1 MSVDANPLSG
11 KKTKIRMSRSIHY
24 GLDSECQ
31 VDIPDE
37 SVVADCAW
45 QEAVPVD
52 DPAAVVA
59 VALDNPLDFPPL
71 HQAIVPGDRVAVALS
86 PHVPQADAV
95 AGGVVQSLLQTGV
108 ELDGIQI
115 VVSGRMPQETLAR
128 IEACVPQGV
137 EIVVH
142 DSTNRQS
149 LAFLTSSRHGNA
161 IYVNRALHDA
171 DVVLPIGS
179 VRLDSAR
186 GTFEV
191 GDDVFPTF
199 SDEET
204 LQRFARARDNSSELR
219 GLAEEVA
226 EATWLLGVHLTV
238 QVVPGAGNS
247 VLHVLAGETK
257 TVAERSGALCNEAWR
272 VDLNRR
278 ASLVIASLPGGVE
291 EQTWDNF
298 SRALRNASRAV
309 ADEGAI
315 VLCTEISVGEIPVSD
330 EEPAY
335 VEHRGDEANGHST
348 QTVSAPPT
356 SVIEEIRERHN
367 VYLLSRLEEDY
378 VEELGMGYVAR
389 ADQISRLVRQHD
401 SCILLGNAQ
410 HVFVKCGSE

>member
-1 MSVDANPLSG
+1 MF
-11 KKTKIRMSRSIHY
+11 RSIQY
-24 GLDSECQ
+24 GRDSECQ
-31 VDIPDE
+31 VDVCDE

-45 QEAVPVD
+45 IDAAPLD

-59 VALDNPLDFPPL
+59 VALDNPIDFPPL
-71 HQAIVPGDRVAVALS
+71 RQAIVPGDRVAVALS
-86 PHVPQADAV
+86 PHVPQAEAIV
-95 AGGVVQSLLQTGV
+95 GGAVQSLMQTGV

-115 VVSGRMPQETLAR
+115 VVSSRIPKEGLAR
-128 IEACVPQGV
+128 IKDCAPAEV

-142 DSTNRQS
+142 DPADRGS
-149 LAFLTSSRHGNA
+149 LAFLTSTRQGNA

-179 VRLDSAR
+179 VRLNSER

-191 GDDVFPTF
+191 GDDLFPTF

-204 LQRFARARDNSSELR
+204 LKRFSRTSDSSSQLR
-219 GLAEEVA
+219 NLADEVA
-226 EATWLLGVHLTV
+226 EATWLLGVHLTI

-247 VLHVLAGETK
+247 VLHVLAGETR
-257 TVAERSGALCNEAWR
+257 TVAEQSGLLCNEAWR

-309 ADEGAI
+309 ADNGAI
-315 VLCTEISVGEIPVSD
+315 VLCTEISAPSD
-330 EEPAY
+330 AAEDDMPEGI
-335 VEHRGDEANGHST
+335 RNGQSAEGIATKSIST
-348 QTVSAPPT
+348 SPR
-356 SVIEEIRERHN
+356 SVIEEIREQHN

-389 ADQISRLVRQHD
+389 ADQISRLIRQHD

-410 HVFVKCGSE
+410 HVYVQCASE